1 MLVLALYRREM
12 MMGWKE
18 IKFYMFRIFENKSKE
33 ERLCEKYS
41 RLMQRAYKIALID
54 KEQSDKL
61 NFRAKKILAELRR
74 MNCSM
79 VETRSET
86 A

>member
-1 MLVLALYRREM
+1 
-12 MMGWKE
+12 
-18 IKFYMFRIFENKSKE
+18 MFRIFENKSKE

-61 NFRAKKILAELRR
+61 NLRAKKILAELRR
-74 MNCSM
+74 MDCSM
-79 VETRSET
+79 VEAKSET

>member
-1 MLVLALYRREM
+1 M
-12 MMGWKE
+12 MKWNE
-18 IKFYMFRIFENKSKE
+18 IKYYMFRIFENKSKE

-41 RLMQRAYKIALID
+41 RLMQRAYKVALID

-61 NFRAKKILAELRR
+61 NIRAKKILAELRR
-74 MNCSM
+74 MDCSM

-86 A
+86 V